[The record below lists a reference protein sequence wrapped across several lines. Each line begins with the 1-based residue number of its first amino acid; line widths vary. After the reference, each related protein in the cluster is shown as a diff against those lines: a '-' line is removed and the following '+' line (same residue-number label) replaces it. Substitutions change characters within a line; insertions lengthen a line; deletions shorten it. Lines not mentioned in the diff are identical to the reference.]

1 VTLKFLTTEAVIEIH
16 RLQLSHYG
24 GSGGIRDRKLL
35 DSALAQPMASFGG
48 RYLHRDVFTMAAAYL
63 FHIVLN
69 HPFVD
74 GNKRVGLHAALTFL
88 ALNGHPLEV
97 PSEDL
102 YSVTMAVA
110 RGRLGKDAVARLFRR
125 LASRSGRAK

>member
-1 VTLKFLTTEAVIEIH
+1 VTLKFLPTEAVIEIH

-35 DSALAQPMASFGG
+35 DSALAQPMASFSGL
-48 RYLHRDVFTMAAAYL
+48 YLHRDVFTMAAAYL

-74 GNKRVGLHAALTFL
+74 GNRRVGLHAALTFP
-88 ALNGHPLEV
+88 ALQRASPRSSQRGSLLGDNGGCPRPVRER
-97 PSEDL
+97 
-102 YSVTMAVA
+102 
-110 RGRLGKDAVARLFRR
+110 RGRQAFP
-125 LASRSGRAK
+125 